1 MIADRARAMMAITG
15 GEIPE
20 LEVRG
25 AFSGEWRNLPERRIS
40 FHFYTGGDEEVLSY
54 GAFCMKC
61 GRMPVIRGAIDFYPW
76 HLLGLAAFFYV
87 ADKQGGAGLWF
98 YDPDCSCDV
107 VYLEPVAGTG
117 KMVLTVRKNRHYDNP
132 DENVCPVKFRCLVER
147 ERFLGDFRKALS
159 KKVSDPALEKWMVPR
174 VNEAFAEGLDREEK
188 LARVRKAEEIAAGA
202 APYESDSGEMEMYEV
217 KMKYDNLEYLAAA
230 LREVNVIRQ
239 DPWVFEEPLSERKL
253 EEFVG

>member
-1 MIADRARAMMAITG
+1 M
-15 GEIPE
+15 
-20 LEVRG
+20 
-25 AFSGEWRNLPERRIS
+25 
-40 FHFYTGGDEEVLSY
+40 
-54 GAFCMKC
+54 
-61 GRMPVIRGAIDFYPW
+61 
-76 HLLGLAAFFYV
+76 AAFFYTV
-87 ADKQGGAGLWF
+87 DKKGGAEFLF
-98 YDPDCSCDV
+98 YDPGCWCDV

-117 KMVLTVRKNRHYDNP
+117 KMVLTVRKNRDHDNP

-239 DPWVFEEPLSERKL
+239 DPWVFGKPLPERKL
-253 EEFVG
+253 EEFVS

>member
-1 MIADRARAMMAITG
+1 MIADRAKAMMAAG
-15 GEIPE
+15 GDFPE
-20 LEVRG
+20 LEARG
-25 AFSGEWRNLPERRIS
+25 AYSGEWKSLPERRIT
-40 FHFYTGGDEEVLSY
+40 FHFYTERDDEFLDFGS
-54 GAFCMKC
+54 FCMKC
-61 GRMPVIRGAIDFYPW
+61 GGRPLVEGALDFYPW
-76 HLLGLAAFFYV
+76 HLLGVAAFFYTV
-87 ADKQGGAGLWF
+87 DKKGGAELLF
-98 YDPDCSCDV
+98 YDPGCWCDV
-107 VYLEPVAGTG
+107 VDLEPVAGTG
-117 KMVLTVRKNRHYDNP
+117 MMVLTVRKNRDHDNP
-132 DENVCPVKFRCLVER
+132 EENVCPLKFRCLVER

-239 DPWVFEEPLSERKL
+239 DPWVFGKPLPERKL
-253 EEFVG
+253 EEFVS

>member
-1 MIADRARAMMAITG
+1 
-15 GEIPE
+15 
-20 LEVRG
+20 
-25 AFSGEWRNLPERRIS
+25 
-40 FHFYTGGDEEVLSY
+40 
-54 GAFCMKC
+54 MKC

-239 DPWVFEEPLSERKL
+239 DPWVFGKSLPERKL
-253 EEFVG
+253 EEFVS

>member
-132 DENVCPVKFRCLVER
+132 DENVCPV
-147 ERFLGDFRKALS
+147 RFLGDFRKALS

-188 LARVRKAEEIAAGA
+188 LARVRKAEEIAAGVEY
-202 APYESDSGEMEMYEV
+202 YEDVYGHREVYEEN
-217 KMKYDNLEYLAAA
+217 YEDLDALAAV
-230 LREVNVIRQ
+230 LREVNIIRQ
-239 DPWVFEEPLSERKL
+239 DPWAVGEPLPVRKL
-253 EEFVG
+253 EEFLS

>member
-1 MIADRARAMMAITG
+1 MIADRAKAMMAAG
-15 GEIPE
+15 GDFPE
-20 LEVRG
+20 LEARG
-25 AFSGEWRNLPERRIS
+25 AYSGEWKSLPERRIT
-40 FHFYTGGDEEVLSY
+40 FHFYTERDDEFLDFGS
-54 GAFCMKC
+54 FCMKC
-61 GRMPVIRGAIDFYPW
+61 GGRPLVEGALDFYPW
-76 HLLGLAAFFYV
+76 HLLGVAAFFYTV
-87 ADKQGGAGLWF
+87 DKKGGAELLF
-98 YDPDCSCDV
+98 YDPGCWCDV

-117 KMVLTVRKNRHYDNP
+117 KMVLTVRKNRDHDNP
-132 DENVCPVKFRCLVER
+132 EENVCPLKFRYLVDR

-239 DPWVFEEPLSERKL
+239 DPWVFGKPLPERKL
-253 EEFVG
+253 EEFVS